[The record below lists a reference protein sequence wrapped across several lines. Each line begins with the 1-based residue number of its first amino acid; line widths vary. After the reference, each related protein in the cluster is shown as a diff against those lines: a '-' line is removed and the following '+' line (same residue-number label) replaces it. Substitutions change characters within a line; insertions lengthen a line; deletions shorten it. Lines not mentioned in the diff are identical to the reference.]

1 VGLLIIKEKIILQY
15 MTQIGIVD
23 DNPAL
28 VKSMVM
34 LLEGSGQ
41 YQVVLQEYNCKKIM
55 ESISNSM
62 PQLLLMDIDMPGIN
76 GIEAVSIIK
85 AAFPAVNIVMFTS
98 FEDEHKIFKS
108 LMAGASGYIL
118 KKTPSQ
124 KILDSLQDIKDGGAA
139 MSPAIAQK
147 VIEMFTRQR
156 KASQQNYH
164 LSNREIEI
172 LNNLVKGFTY
182 KNIAQEMNISVETV
196 RSHLKNIYEKLHV
209 NSKSEAVAVALKEKI
224 I

>member
-1 VGLLIIKEKIILQY
+1 
-15 MTQIGIVD
+15 MTQIGIID

-28 VKSMVM
+28 VKSVVM
-34 LLEGSGQ
+34 LLEETGE

-55 ESISNSM
+55 ESMADTM

-76 GIEAVSIIK
+76 GIEAVSMIK
-85 AAFPAVNIVMFTS
+85 AAYPAVNIVMFTS
-98 FEDEHKIFKS
+98 FEDDDKIFRS

-118 KKTPSQ
+118 KKTASQ
-124 KILDSLQDIKDGGAA
+124 KILDSLQDIKNGGAA

-156 KASQQNYH
+156 KASQQQYN
-164 LSNREIEI
+164 LRNREIEI

-182 KNIAQEMNISVETV
+182 KDIALAMGIGVETV

-224 I
+224 V